1 MPRMNGF
8 DLAKEIRKIDVPIE
22 NDELIN
28 EIVSIYTKYLQVKRL
43 GERLLKLL
51 LYQTSKLRI

>member
-28 EIVSIYTKYLQVKRL
+28 EIVSIYTKYYQVKRL